1 MQEIKEDL
9 QKTRRMFYE
18 KLNTFLLA
26 GFSFVAGLA
35 WNDAIQSLFGYIW
48 PKQAGSS
55 IVAKF
60 IYAISVTLSLTIVSI
75 YISKHQDK
83 IEKIQ

>member
-9 QKTRRMFYE
+9 QKTKGIFYE
-18 KLNTFLLA
+18 RLNTFLLA

-48 PKQAGSS
+48 PEQAGSS

-60 IYAISVTLSLTIVSI
+60 IYAIFVTLSLTLASI
-75 YISKHQDK
+75 YISRRQ
-83 IEKIQ
+83 EKAQ

>member
-1 MQEIKEDL
+1 
-9 QKTRRMFYE
+9 YE

-35 WNDAIQSLFGYIW
+35 WNDAIQALFGYVW
-48 PKQAGSS
+48 PEKAGSS

-60 IYAISVTLSLTIVSI
+60 IYAVFITLSLTLASI
-75 YISKHQDK
+75 YISKYQ
-83 IEKIQ
+83 EKTQ